1 MVANKIKE
9 ISNSVAARHIPV
21 LLSESIS
28 YLKPDSK
35 SVIVDGTFG
44 LGGHSIAIL
53 EKGAYVIGID
63 RDPSAIRKGKKI
75 QQKYPKHLYL
85 VCDNFGKLD
94 QHAKK
99 IGYEKVD
106 GILLDLGVSS
116 LQLDSAERGFS
127 FQKEGPLD
135 MRMSTKGT
143 NAKEIVNKM
152 SVRDLIRIIGVL
164 GEEKKAVSV
173 ANAINSVRKTK
184 IIDSS
189 RELANIV
196 ESAVGRKPNSRIH
209 PATKTFQ
216 GLRIFINYELEELAN
231 ALQAA
236 EFILRKGGRLVVISF
251 HSLEDRI
258 VKKFLTERSRT
269 SPVGSR
275 YFPEVKFSPATFT
288 LPFKRPV
295 IPTEAELA
303 NNPRARSS
311 KLRVGI
317 RTANKVHHFEAK
329 SLGIPAMPKYGEL
342 GGNLG

>member
-1 MVANKIKE
+1 MVAGKMKE
-9 ISNSVAARHIPV
+9 ISDSVAARHIPV

-63 RDPSAIRKGKKI
+63 RDPSAIRKGKNI

-99 IGYEKVD
+99 NGYEKVD

-127 FQKEGPLD
+127 FQREGPLD

-231 ALQAA
+231 ALRAA
-236 EFILRKGGRLVVISF
+236 ESILRKGGRLVVISF

-275 YFPEVKFSPATFT
+275 YFPEEKFSPATFT

-311 KLRVGI
+311 KLRVAI
-317 RTANKVHHFEAK
+317 RTANKAHHFDAK
-329 SLGIPAMPKYGEL
+329 SLGIPTMPKFGEL
-342 GGNLG
+342 GGNLE